1 MANELVV
8 RSGIISLGGA
18 TFPLTQVSNG
28 YTIGVNDYFVEATGG
43 TFNITLPTAS
53 GIKGKS
59 YIIKNSG
66 NGIITANTT
75 GGQTI
80 DGISTQTLTNLASI
94 QVTSDGTNWVIAGTS
109 GTSGTS
115 GTDGTSGT
123 SGTSGTGFNAILQ
136 PANFRILTATGSST
150 NQAVAQPNITFDGS
164 TLTITGNLT
173 VTGTSSVVN
182 SQNLF
187 VQDPIILIAG
197 TQTGTPI
204 LDSGFM
210 FNRGTG
216 ATQAFIWDESTDEFS
231 FVQTNDSS
239 TVIGSVNIS
248 AYSNI
253 RAGGATLSQVKLTTG
268 ANNGYILSSDSTGLG
283 SWTNPATI
291 LSNINGVT
299 GSGTVNYVPYWNSS
313 NNLSSTSSIYI
324 SNNNVGIGTIGSYA
338 KLVIFGANS
347 VIYSST
353 ASYGLSDNTNN
364 GVVTTIYNTSETV
377 GSYAGLKLI
386 TRNNNAKK
394 WGIYNVSKGAISADL
409 TFGHGDGD
417 VNGSEVMRLTDDS
430 NVGIGLTAINA
441 RLHVKANTGITGST
455 VFKVDGNVGELF
467 TVTDSLTGSLMSVND
482 ISGLPIL
489 EVFDDNTILMGDY
502 QAPTLYSSTKSV
514 VGIVTNFVV
523 YQFVASLYTSVFFEY
538 NVQNSTNLRAGTI
551 TGVWNSTTMQF
562 TETSTMDIGSTTP
575 ITFDVVLTT
584 ISTVIYVQLR
594 TTTTTSGWTIK
605 SIIRS
610 I

>member
-1 MANELVV
+1 M
-8 RSGIISLGGA
+8 
-18 TFPLTQVSNG
+18 
-28 YTIGVNDYFVEATGG
+28 
-43 TFNITLPTAS
+43 
-53 GIKGKS
+53 
-59 YIIKNSG
+59 
-66 NGIITANTT
+66 
-75 GGQTI
+75 
-80 DGISTQTLTNLASI
+80 
-94 QVTSDGTNWVIAGTS
+94 
-109 GTSGTS
+109 
-115 GTDGTSGT
+115 
-123 SGTSGTGFNAILQ
+123 
-136 PANFRILTATGSST
+136 
-150 NQAVAQPNITFDGS
+150 
-164 TLTITGNLT
+164 
-173 VTGTSSVVN
+173 
-182 SQNLF
+182 
-187 VQDPIILIAG
+187 IAG

-338 KLVIFGANS
+338 KLAIFGENS

-364 GVVTTIYNTSETV
+364 GVVTTIYNTSQAT
-377 GSYAGLKLI
+377 GSYAGIKFI

-551 TGVWNSTTMQF
+551 TGVWNSATMQF

>member
-1 MANELVV
+1 M
-8 RSGIISLGGA
+8 
-18 TFPLTQVSNG
+18 
-28 YTIGVNDYFVEATGG
+28 
-43 TFNITLPTAS
+43 
-53 GIKGKS
+53 
-59 YIIKNSG
+59 
-66 NGIITANTT
+66 
-75 GGQTI
+75 
-80 DGISTQTLTNLASI
+80 
-94 QVTSDGTNWVIAGTS
+94 
-109 GTSGTS
+109 
-115 GTDGTSGT
+115 
-123 SGTSGTGFNAILQ
+123 
-136 PANFRILTATGSST
+136 
-150 NQAVAQPNITFDGS
+150 
-164 TLTITGNLT
+164 
-173 VTGTSSVVN
+173 
-182 SQNLF
+182 
-187 VQDPIILIAG
+187 IAG

-338 KLVIFGANS
+338 KLAIFGENS

-364 GVVTTIYNTSETV
+364 GVVTTIYNTSQAT
-377 GSYAGLKLI
+377 GSYAGIKFI

-551 TGVWNSTTMQF
+551 TAVWNSTTMQF